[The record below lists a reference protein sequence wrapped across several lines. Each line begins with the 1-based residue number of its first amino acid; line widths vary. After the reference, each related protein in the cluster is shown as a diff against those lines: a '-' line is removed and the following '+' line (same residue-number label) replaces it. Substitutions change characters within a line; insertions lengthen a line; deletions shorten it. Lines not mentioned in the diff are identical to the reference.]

1 MEDWGVERLR
11 QGEDQRK
18 GRGNPKET
26 GMKKPCGT
34 LLSHN
39 QLRIII
45 GGDSR
50 THVREKMAGDTGG

>member
-1 MEDWGVERLR
+1 MERLR
-11 QGEDQRK
+11 QGGDQGK

-34 LLSHN
+34 LLSPS

-50 THVREKMAGDTGG
+50 THVI

>member
-1 MEDWGVERLR
+1 MERLR
-11 QGEDQRK
+11 QGGDQGK

-34 LLSHN
+34 LLSPN

-50 THVREKMAGDTGG
+50 THVI